1 VKRVATL
8 FSGGELAGI
17 GIHQAGYELAWGL
30 ELLPEIA
37 AVAMHNLGHNVY
49 VGSILDY
56 DPHNFPA
63 VDGLHASPPCP
74 SFSVANH
81 GGVETELDKALA
93 HATAWFIRV
102 LKPEFVTI
110 ENVTAYRK
118 SESYA
123 KILGALEDMGY
134 FVDARNYL
142 ASNYGVPQS
151 RRRLIVRASRG
162 LFREVGRKPGGGWY
176 AAVEDLLPGCPDDEL
191 ADWQIKAIERDG
203 GVLGSLLVESRNSHT
218 VSQARVTRPQHEG
231 AWVVAGETHM
241 PRAVLVQS
249 KNANKQSGAPIS
261 RDQDTPAFV
270 TMTNHPPRVVLI
282 DGNNA
287 DPNGTISTRE
297 ATESALTITS
307 ARSSALPRAVVDGV
321 RTVQLT
327 PRCLARF
334 QTVPDWYELPEKRAL
349 AIKILGNGVPCELMR
364 RVWVSF

>member
-1 VKRVATL
+1 
-8 FSGGELAGI
+8 
-17 GIHQAGYELAWGL
+17 
-30 ELLPEIA
+30 
-37 AVAMHNLGHNVY
+37 
-49 VGSILDY
+49 
-56 DPHNFPA
+56 
-63 VDGLHASPPCP
+63 
-74 SFSVANH
+74 
-81 GGVETELDKALA
+81 
-93 HATAWFIRV
+93 
-102 LKPEFVTI
+102 
-110 ENVTAYRK
+110 
-118 SESYA
+118 
-123 KILGALEDMGY
+123 
-134 FVDARNYL
+134 
-142 ASNYGVPQS
+142 
-151 RRRLIVRASRG
+151 
-162 LFREVGRKPGGGWY
+162 
-176 AAVEDLLPGCPDDEL
+176 
-191 ADWQIKAIERDG
+191 
-203 GVLGSLLVESRNSHT
+203 
-218 VSQARVTRPQHEG
+218 
-231 AWVVAGETHM
+231 M

-249 KNANKQSGAPIS
+249 KNANEQSGAPIS

>member
-1 VKRVATL
+1 MKRVATL

-203 GVLGSLLVESRNSHT
+203 GVLGSLLVESRSSHT

-231 AWVVAGETHM
+231 AWFVAGETHM